1 MAYHALELGD
11 GCFPLQTSAV
21 TCTIG
26 VQVNVI
32 AAQQAVP
39 SGSQLLDQGFIY
51 QEDYDHKHFPR
62 LLWPFKEGEGAGKR
76 EESGELIKKEWLPL
90 SLDLNPT
97 EKVWDLLYLS
107 KKRT

>member
-1 MAYHALELGD
+1 MSVRAKQPTQTALLLE
-11 GCFPLQTSAV
+11 SANIWAEALNSNRV
-21 TCTIG
+21 WSR
-26 VQVNVI
+26 Q
-32 AAQQAVP
+32 
-39 SGSQLLDQGFIY
+39 FIFY
-51 QEDYDHKHFPR
+51 RFWR
-62 LLWPFKEGEGAGKR
+62 GGAGKR